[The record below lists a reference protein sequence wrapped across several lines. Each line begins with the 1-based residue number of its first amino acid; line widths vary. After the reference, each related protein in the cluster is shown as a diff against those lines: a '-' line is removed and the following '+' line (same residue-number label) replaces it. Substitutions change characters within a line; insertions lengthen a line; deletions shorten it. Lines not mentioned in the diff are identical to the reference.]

1 MKSATR
7 LDAASDA
14 AGGPARAEMH
24 GGAWRPWSGER
35 NPARFRAAPIVRAG
49 LRIALRKKL
58 PLVLLFLPPVVAT
71 IIFSFVVYTV
81 AALAQGMAPAGLG
94 AAGGTMG
101 QALGGP
107 GGAGDFVK
115 QLVRVREMIVGFHLS
130 TDFFSVLLMAWF
142 GAGLLAEDKKSGAH
156 LLYFA
161 RPLTRVDY
169 LLGKFCIV
177 ALFGVLGSI
186 LPGLVI
192 ITVAVAA
199 SPDWSFLQQ
208 EGSVVWK
215 TFLFGGAWTI
225 VVSSLVLAVS
235 SLATRK
241 SYALAGVFA
250 WFMFSGATA
259 LLLSR
264 LLKDRDWLALSPV
277 QCGVRIAEDLF
288 DMRLGVR
295 DWNTPLAWTAW
306 GLLVLVSWTI
316 IWWRTRRL
324 EVV

>member
-1 MKSATR
+1 
-7 LDAASDA
+7 
-14 AGGPARAEMH
+14 
-24 GGAWRPWSGER
+24 
-35 NPARFRAAPIVRAG
+35 
-49 LRIALRKKL
+49 
-58 PLVLLFLPPVVAT
+58 
-71 IIFSFVVYTV
+71 
-81 AALAQGMAPAGLG
+81 
-94 AAGGTMG
+94 
-101 QALGGP
+101 
-107 GGAGDFVK
+107 
-115 QLVRVREMIVGFHLS
+115 
-130 TDFFSVLLMAWF
+130 
-142 GAGLLAEDKKSGAH
+142 
-156 LLYFA
+156 
-161 RPLTRVDY
+161 
-169 LLGKFCIV
+169 
-177 ALFGVLGSI
+177 VLGSI

-192 ITVAVAA
+192 ISVAVAA

-215 TFLFGGAWTI
+215 TLVFGGAWTL

-235 SLATRK
+235 SLSTRK

-295 DWNTPLAWTAW
+295 DWNTPLAWMAW
-306 GLLVLVSWTI
+306 GLLVALSWTI

>member
-1 MKSATR
+1 MKPQTMK
-7 LDAASDA
+7 
-14 AGGPARAEMH
+14 AEMH
-24 GGAWRPWSGER
+24 GETWRPWSGTLDGQR
-35 NPARFRAAPIVRAG
+35 LRFGPIVRAG

-81 AALAQGMAPAGLG
+81 AALAQGMVPAGLG
-94 AAGGTMG
+94 AAGGAMG
-101 QALGGP
+101 QALGG
-107 GGAGDFVK
+107 GQNSFAGDFVQ

-130 TDFFSVLLMAWF
+130 TDLFSLLLMAWF
-142 GAGLLAEDKKSGAH
+142 GAGLLAEDRRSGAH

-161 RPLTRVDY
+161 RPLTRTDY
-169 LLGKFCIV
+169 LLGKFSIV
-177 ALFGVLGSI
+177 ALFGVLGSM

-208 EGSVVWK
+208 EGSVIWK
-215 TFLFGGAWTI
+215 TLLFGGAWTI
-225 VVSSLVLAVS
+225 VVSSVVLAVS
-235 SLATRK
+235 SLASRR

-250 WFMFSGATA
+250 FFMFSGAISQ
-259 LLLSR
+259 LLAR

-277 QCGVRIAEDLF
+277 QCGIRIAEALF
-288 DMRLGVR
+288 DLKMPVR
-295 DWNTPLAWTAW
+295 DWNTTIAWTSWALMV
-306 GLLVLVSWTI
+306 GVSWAI
-316 IWWRTRRL
+316 IVWRTRRL